1 MRVGVTG
8 FAHEVNG
15 FADVV
20 TRDRGIDISQRHG
33 GLASS
38 WEAGPL
44 IARLHEVFDADA
56 DAGAEIVELPVWGFG
71 ASGPLDGD
79 DFRTILAEVLSALA
93 AAMADGPLDAVVV
106 LGHGAGRTTDDTD
119 PDGTLLGALRA
130 AVGDQVAI
138 VVVLD
143 FHANVSARMCDVVD
157 AVVGY
162 RTNPHVDIADRLVE
176 AADHVHRLVGG
187 GAASIVHHR
196 LAMVL
201 PQIAQLTATG
211 EPLGEVMAMAEER
224 CVAPVRNVSVFGG
237 FSLADV
243 PDSGTSVCV
252 TVDAGHEDVGEELV
266 RTLTRALWARVDRY
280 RLHATPLDDA
290 VAEASLAARG
300 VRPPV
305 LLADVA
311 DNPGGGAPANSTFVL
326 KALVEAGVDGVV
338 LGLQCD
344 PGVVEMAW
352 RAGEGAEVQVT
363 FNAGSDR
370 PLAVPF
376 TTTALVLRLCDEP
389 LQPTRGVYAGST
401 RHPGRCCSLRVGGVE
416 VGVSSFPVQCADDDT
431 LRHVGLDP
439 STARVVVVKS
449 RGHFRA
455 GFDHLFAPAQ
465 IVEVG
470 APGVSTP
477 ELHTLP
483 WVHLPRPVFPLDEID
498 IAAAEEIEPTVY
510 RHRTTNAAATVRR

>member
-20 TRDRGIDISQRHG
+20 TRDRGVNASQQPG

-38 WEAGPL
+38 WEAQPL
-44 IARLHEVFDADA
+44 IGRLHELFDADA
-56 DAGAEIVELPVWGFG
+56 HAGIVELPVWTIG
-71 ASGPLDGD
+71 ASGPLEGE
-79 DFRTILAEVLSALA
+79 DFRTILTEVLSALTT
-93 AAMADGPLDAVVV
+93 AMADGPLDAVVV

-119 PDGTLLGALRA
+119 PDGTFLRALRA
-130 AVGDQVAI
+130 AVGADVAI

-143 FHANVSARMCDVVD
+143 FHANVSAQMCDSVD

-162 RTNPHVDIADRLVE
+162 RTNPHIDIADRLVE

-201 PQIAQLTATG
+201 PQIAQLTAAD
-211 EPLGEVMAMAEER
+211 EPLGEVMAIAQER

-243 PDSGTSVCV
+243 PDCGTSVCV
-252 TVDAGHEDVGEELV
+252 TVDAGHEHVGEELV
-266 RTLTRALWARVDRY
+266 RTLSRALWARVGRY
-280 RLHATPLDDA
+280 RLHAVPLDDA
-290 VAEASLAARG
+290 VADALLAARG

-326 KALVEAGVDGVV
+326 KALVDAGVDGVV

-344 PGVVEMAW
+344 PGVVDMAW

-370 PLAVPF
+370 PLAVPL
-376 TTTALVLRLCDEP
+376 TTTAVVIALCDEP
-389 LQPTRGVYAGST
+389 LRPTRGVYAGST
-401 RHPGRCCSLRVGGVE
+401 RHAGRCCSLRVGGVE

-455 GFDHLFAPAQ
+455 GFDHLFTSAQ
-465 IVEVG
+465 IIEVG

-498 IAAAEEIEPTVY
+498 VAAAEAIEPTVY
-510 RHRTTNAAATVRR
+510 RHHALHGAATVLRR